1 MTMTRME
8 VITAVQ
14 RRRRWSRA
22 EKERIVAAAL
32 EPGAVASDIA
42 RRAGIHVSQL
52 FRWRKELCG
61 SPAPLFTAVRIAPEP
76 SVAPVLGL
84 PPAVVEI
91 EFAVGTRVRLSG
103 AVEPAL
109 AAAVLGALTGGRR

>member
-22 EKERIVAAAL
+22 EKARIVAAAL

-52 FRWRKELCG
+52 FRWRKQLCG
-61 SPAPLFTAVRIAPEP
+61 PIAPLFAAVRIAPESSTA
-76 SVAPVLGL
+76 SVPGL
-84 PPAVVEI
+84 PPALIEI
-91 EFAVGTRVRLSG
+91 ELAAGARLRLSG

-109 AAAVLGALTGGRR
+109 AAAVLGALTGGGR

>member
-22 EKERIVAAAL
+22 EKECIVAAAL

-52 FRWRKELCG
+52 FRWRKQLCG
-61 SPAPLFTAVRIAPEP
+61 PMAPLFAAVRIAPEP
-76 SVAPVLGL
+76 SIASVPGL
-84 PPAVVEI
+84 RPALIEI
-91 EFAVGTRVRLSG
+91 ELAAGARVRLSG

-109 AAAVLGALTGGRR
+109 ATAVLGALTGGRR

>member
-61 SPAPLFTAVRIAPEP
+61 SRAPLFTAVRIAPESGVA
-76 SVAPVLGL
+76 SVPGL

-91 EFAVGTRVRLSG
+91 ELAAGARVRLSG

-109 AAAVLGALTGGRR
+109 AAAVIGALTGGRR